1 MGLEC
6 RRVRLLALLAA
17 FVLQLVLLVGSAA
30 ASPFAVQLG
39 DTRVALDAP
48 PGFSDVQ
55 ATGSPRLLEL
65 AEQLTS
71 ASNRILL
78 FALEDIDV
86 RRFTVGD
93 TPELRRYCLV
103 VTPKPSENARVSQA
117 AFRQLVVDAAR
128 DVGQPMPSGADVR
141 EHLDSMRGKPALLAE
156 LRHDPDVE
164 SVLQGARMPEQ
175 RGRDGPKYLLS
186 STTLLLVRGRA
197 LNLSLYSMYD
207 TPADLDWIRSVT
219 LRWIEDI
226 QRLNNR

>member
-6 RRVRLLALLAA
+6 RRVRILVLLAA
-17 FVLQLVLLVGSAA
+17 FVLQSAA

-39 DTRVALDAP
+39 DTRVALDTP
-48 PGFSDVQ
+48 PGFTDVQ

-65 AEQLTS
+65 AEALTS
-71 ASNRILL
+71 ASNRIVL

-103 VTPKPSENARVSQA
+103 VTPKPFEGVRVSEA
-117 AFRQLVVDAAR
+117 AFRQLAADVMR
-128 DVGQPMPSGADVR
+128 DVGQPVPAGADVR
-141 EHLDSMRGKPALLAE
+141 AHLDSIRGRPALLAE
-156 LRHDPDVE
+156 LRRDPDVE

-197 LNLSLYSMYD
+197 LNLSLYAVYD
-207 TPADLDWIRSVT
+207 TAADLDWIRGTT
-219 LRWIEDI
+219 LRWIEDL

>member
-6 RRVRLLALLAA
+6 RRVRILAFLAA
-17 FVLQLVLLVGSAA
+17 LVVQSAA

-55 ATGSPRLLEL
+55 STGSPRLLEL

-93 TPELRRYCLV
+93 TPEFRRYCLV
-103 VTPKPSENARVSQA
+103 VTPKPFEGARVSQV
-117 AFRQLVVDAAR
+117 AFRQLVADAMR
-128 DVGQPMPSGADVR
+128 DVGEPIPSGTDVR
-141 EHLDSMRGKPALLAE
+141 EHLDSRRGKPALLAE

-175 RGRDGPKYLLS
+175 RGREGPKYLLS

-197 LNLSLYSMYD
+197 LNVSLYTAYD
-207 TPADLDWIRSVT
+207 TAADLDWIRT
-219 LRWIEDI
+219 APLRWIEDI
-226 QRLNNR
+226 QRLNHR

>member
-1 MGLEC
+1 M
-6 RRVRLLALLAA
+6 
-17 FVLQLVLLVGSAA
+17 
-30 ASPFAVQLG
+30 G

-65 AEQLTS
+65 AEALTS

-103 VTPKPSENARVSQA
+103 VTPKQMEMARVPPA
-117 AFRQLVVDAAR
+117 AFRQLVTDSLR
-128 DVGQPMPSGADVR
+128 DVGAPAPAGGDVR
-141 EHLDSMRGKPALLAE
+141 AHLDKAGGRPALIAE

-164 SVLQGARMPEQ
+164 TILQGARMPDAP
-175 RGRDGPKYLLS
+175 RGSGKEPAKYLVS

-197 LNLSLYSMYD
+197 LNLSLYAVYD
-207 TPADLDWIRSVT
+207 TPADLDWIRT
-219 LRWIEDI
+219 ATQRWIEEV

>member
-6 RRVRLLALLAA
+6 RRVRLLAFLAA
-17 FVLQLVLLVGSAA
+17 FVLQSAV

-39 DTRVALDAP
+39 DTRVALDSP

-93 TPELRRYCLV
+93 APELRRYCLV
-103 VTPKPSENARVSQA
+103 VTPKPYENARVSQA
-117 AFRQLVVDAAR
+117 AFRQLVADATR
-128 DVGQPMPSGADVR
+128 DVGQPIPRGADVR
-141 EHLDSMRGKPALLAE
+141 EHLDSMKGKPALLGE
-156 LRHDPDVE
+156 LRRDQDVE

-197 LNLSLYSMYD
+197 INFSLYTLYD
-207 TPADLDWIRSVT
+207 TPADMEWIRGAT

>member
-6 RRVRLLALLAA
+6 RRVRALALLSAFLMHAA
-17 FVLQLVLLVGSAA
+17 SAA
-30 ASPFAVQLG
+30 PFAVQLG
-39 DTRVALDAP
+39 DTRVALDTP

-65 AEQLTS
+65 AEALTS
-71 ASNRILL
+71 ASNRIIL

-103 VTPKPSENARVSQA
+103 VTPKPFEGARVTAS
-117 AFRQLVVDAAR
+117 AFRQLVNDAMR
-128 DVGQPMPSGADVR
+128 DVGTPAPADADLR
-141 EHLDSMRGKPALLAE
+141 AHLDGTRGRPALIAE
-156 LRHDPDVE
+156 LRREQDVE
-164 SVLQGARMPEQ
+164 SILQGARMPDPP
-175 RGRDGPKYLLS
+175 RGREAAPKYLLS

-197 LNLSLYSMYD
+197 LNLSLYAIYD
-207 TPADLDWIRSVT
+207 TPADLDWIRATT
-219 LRWIEDI
+219 LRWVEDV

>member
-6 RRVRLLALLAA
+6 RRVRLLAFLAA
-17 FVLQLVLLVGSAA
+17 FVVQSAV

-48 PGFSDVQ
+48 PGVSDVQ

-65 AEQLTS
+65 AEALTS

-103 VTPKPSENARVSQA
+103 VTPKPFEGTRVTQA
-117 AFRQLVVDAAR
+117 DFRQVVADAMR
-128 DVGQPMPSGADVR
+128 DVGQPVPAGADVKA
-141 EHLDSMRGKPALLAE
+141 HLDSMRGRPALLGE

-164 SVLQGARMPEQ
+164 SVLQGARMPDQ
-175 RGRDGPKYLLS
+175 RGREGPKYLLS

-197 LNLSLYSMYD
+197 LNFSVYASYD
-207 TPADLDWIRSVT
+207 TAADMDWIRNVT
-219 LRWIEDI
+219 LRWIEEL

>member
-1 MGLEC
+1 MRIEC
-6 RRVRLLALLAA
+6 RRVRILALLLA
-17 FVLQLVLLVGSAA
+17 FLIHAAA

-39 DTRVALDAP
+39 DTRVALDTP
-48 PGFSDVQ
+48 PGFTDVQ

-65 AEQLTS
+65 AEALTS
-71 ASNRILL
+71 ASNRIVL

-103 VTPKPSENARVSQA
+103 VTPKPFEGVRVTQE
-117 AFRQLVVDAAR
+117 AFRQLAADVMR
-128 DVGQPMPSGADVR
+128 DVGQPVPAGADVR
-141 EHLDSMRGKPALLAE
+141 AHLEGMRGRPALLAE
-156 LRHDPDVE
+156 LRRDPDVE

-197 LNLSLYSMYD
+197 LNLSLYAVYD
-207 TPADLDWIRSVT
+207 TAADLDWIRSAT